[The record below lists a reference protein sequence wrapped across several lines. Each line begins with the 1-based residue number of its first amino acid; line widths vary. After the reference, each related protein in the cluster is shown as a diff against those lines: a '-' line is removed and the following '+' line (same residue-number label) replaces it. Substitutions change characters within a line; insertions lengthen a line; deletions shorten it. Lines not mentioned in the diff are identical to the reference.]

1 MGDPERDTED
11 FTGLARKAVELA
23 LAAGADEAEA
33 YLTSES
39 YLSLT
44 ARKREVEKIEQAIV
58 TGLGLKVFKDRQK
71 AYVTGSALSEDAIR
85 KMARRALDYAV
96 ETSIEEANRL
106 PDDARGQFELSLFD
120 EELAAHG
127 LEEKLGL
134 LRRVEEAAYAADPR
148 IDNTQ
153 EASYWDGTFQKVHA
167 NSRGLL
173 ARERKTHCGV
183 SIGVI
188 ARAGDERQ
196 VGGQYQ
202 TVRQFAAIEPDS
214 VGREAAAV
222 AVRKLGARPVKSCR
236 APVVFDNRV
245 GLRFL
250 GYLIGA
256 VNGERVA
263 LNETFL
269 AGKLGT
275 AIAPSHVHL
284 IDEADRPGGYAN
296 SLVDGEGVP
305 TSNRRIVEGGVLTTY
320 LHNLYSALKSGTCP
334 TGSVQRGSYE
344 REGSIGAHNLHLAP
358 GTATRDQVIAT
369 VPAGLLV
376 TDLMGMGLNLVSGN
390 YSIGASGVWIENGQL
405 THPVERVTI
414 ASNISDML
422 MGIEEIGSDLRF
434 WAGTGCPTF
443 KLREMAISGQ

>member
-1 MGDPERDTED
+1 MANPERTPED
-11 FTGLARKAVELA
+11 LTALARKTVELA

-33 YLTSES
+33 YLTVEN

-44 ARKREVEKIEQAIV
+44 ARKQEVEKIEQAVV
-58 TGLGLKVFKDRQK
+58 TGLGLKVFKNRQK
-71 AYVTGSALSEDAIR
+71 AYVTGSALSEAAIR
-85 KMARRALDYAV
+85 EMARRALDYAV
-96 ETSIEEANRL
+96 ETSVEEANRL
-106 PDDARGQFELSLFD
+106 PDEARGESELSLFD
-120 EELAAHG
+120 DELARRG

-134 LRRVEEAAYAADPR
+134 LRRLEEAAYTADPR

-153 EASYWDGTFQKVHA
+153 EASYWDGTFEKAHA

-183 SIGVI
+183 SLGVI

-202 TVRQFAAIEPDS
+202 TVRRFAAIEPET

-222 AVRKLGARPVKSCR
+222 AARKLGARPVTSCR
-236 APVVFDNRV
+236 APVVLDNRV

-250 GYLIGA
+250 GYIIGA

-284 IDEADRPGGYAN
+284 IDEADRPEGYAN
-296 SLVDGEGVP
+296 SVVDGEGVP
-305 TSNRRIVEGGVLTTY
+305 TSNRRIVDGGVLTTY
-320 LHNLYSALKSGTCP
+320 LHNFYSALKTGAHP

-358 GTATRDQVIAT
+358 GTATRDEVIAS
-369 VPAGLLV
+369 VPAGLFV

-414 ASNISDML
+414 ASNIGDML
-422 MGIEEIGSDLRF
+422 MGIEEIGSDLHF

-443 KLREMAISGQ
+443 KLREMAISGR